1 MQIAGLALSALVA
14 LVALVAVV
22 AVVRYAIWL
31 STLPATDQIPKWRL
45 RKSRLLR
52 NLTLEMLYQATICKL
67 FLYISNGQINSDIQF
82 DLFEYFINISAVT
95 RLHP

>member
-1 MQIAGLALSALVA
+1 
-14 LVALVAVV
+14 
-22 AVVRYAIWL
+22 
-31 STLPATDQIPKWRL
+31 
-45 RKSRLLR
+45 
-52 NLTLEMLYQATICKL
+52 MLYQATIYKL